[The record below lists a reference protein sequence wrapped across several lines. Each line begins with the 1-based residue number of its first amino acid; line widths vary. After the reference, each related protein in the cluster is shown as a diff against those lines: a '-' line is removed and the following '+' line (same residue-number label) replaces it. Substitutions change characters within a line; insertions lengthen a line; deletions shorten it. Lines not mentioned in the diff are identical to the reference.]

1 MLFFKKMVKGI
12 KPWGFKKLS
21 KHDAALIFLRG
32 YLEGSIGTLII
43 ILLWIYFNSI
53 ILLTGFE
60 INVSIFASKK
70 HCSLNSDL

>member
-12 KPWGFKKLS
+12 KPWGFKELS

-43 ILLWIYFNSI
+43 ILLWI
-53 ILLTGFE
+53 
-60 INVSIFASKK
+60 
-70 HCSLNSDL
+70 